1 MAQNPTFEIKNH
13 MEDLYERLYFEEETS
28 IPYLIAAVVCERT
41 IRLYGKE
48 KYFEILNS
56 RDNLWVLLEKVGL
69 NKENIYQEIRTE
81 LEL

>member
-1 MAQNPTFEIKNH
+1 M
-13 MEDLYERLYFEEETS
+13 YERLYFEEETS

-56 RDNLWVLLEKVGL
+56 KDDLWISLNKVGL
-69 NKENIYQEIRTE
+69 TKENINFEIKKE
-81 LEL
+81 LDLEL